1 MSILGWWRK
10 RMRRASRRSDSCR
23 ALDEAAIAARADM
36 VRLEA
41 FAEAAYHAMRECR
54 PQNARSRYE
63 EARIQ
68 FERAIEAAQRARL
81 ADEVARLQRRRDQ
94 IGQIYNGQMRYSGDG

>member
-10 RMRRASRRSDSCR
+10 RMRRASRGSASCR

-41 FAEAAYHAMRECR
+41 FAEAAYQAMRECR
-54 PQNARSRYE
+54 SQNARNRYE
-63 EARIQ
+63 EARTQ
-68 FERAIEAAQRARL
+68 YDHAIEAAQRARL
-81 ADEVARLQRRRDQ
+81 TDEVARLQRRRDQ
-94 IGQIYNGQMRYSGDG
+94 ISQIYNGQMRYSGDG